1 MRRAALHAVWLLAGF
16 ASLALGI
23 VGVVLPVLPTTPFV
37 LLAAFCFARSSPR
50 LHSWLAHHRVF
61 GPMIENW
68 ARHGAIPRRAKRLA
82 LVMMAA
88 AFGLSLWLR
97 LPAYALGLQAA
108 ALIGA
113 GAYVW
118 TRPDPPNDV

>member
-1 MRRAALHAVWLLAGF
+1 MRAQAARAGWFILGWIALVLG
-16 ASLALGI
+16 ALGA
-23 VGVVLPVLPTTPFV
+23 VLPVLPTTPFV

-118 TRPDPPNDV
+118 TRPDPPVG

>member
-1 MRRAALHAVWLLAGF
+1 MRAPVLRALWFVCGW
-16 ASLALGI
+16 ASLALGA

-50 LHSWLAHHRVF
+50 LHSWLAHHKTF
-61 GPMIENW
+61 GPMIESW

-82 LVMMAA
+82 LAMMAA
-88 AFGLSLWLR
+88 AFALSL
-97 LPAYALGLQAA
+97 ALGLKPWVLAAQAV

-113 GAYVW
+113 GADVW
-118 TRPDPPNDV
+118 TRPDPPAED